1 VVAVYELDAAA
12 MAAGDE
18 LRQRDMRVI
27 ADCQATK
34 EWPGYG
40 DHCQTLSLPSWA
52 LTANPTITSDDF

>member
-1 VVAVYELDAAA
+1 

-18 LRQRDMRVI
+18 LRQRDMRMI

-40 DHCQTLSLPSWA
+40 DDCQTLSLPSWA
-52 LTANPTITSDDF
+52 LRNDSVLTSDDF

>member
-1 VVAVYELDAAA
+1 

-27 ADCQATK
+27 ADCKATK

-40 DHCQTLSLPSWA
+40 DTCQALSLPSWA
-52 LTANPTITSDDF
+52 LRNESAITSEDF

>member
-1 VVAVYELDAAA
+1 

-40 DHCQTLSLPSWA
+40 NTIQSLSLPKWA
-52 LTANPTITSDDF
+52 LSTDSTSLTSDDF